1 MIEKEI
7 LYWMLALNMAQ
18 GMWILVL
25 KNRLDVAKLL
35 RQDAEK
41 LAEHYRALYKLRV
54 SAQESRLEDV

>member
-7 LYWMLALNMAQ
+7 LYWLLALNMVQ

-25 KNRLDVAKLL
+25 RHQLGLARIL

-54 SAQESRLEDV
+54 SAQEAREEQ

>member
-7 LYWMLALNMAQ
+7 LYWILALNMVLA
-18 GMWILVL
+18 MWILVL

-35 RQDAEK
+35 RQDAEE

-54 SAQESRLEDV
+54 SAQEAREEHD